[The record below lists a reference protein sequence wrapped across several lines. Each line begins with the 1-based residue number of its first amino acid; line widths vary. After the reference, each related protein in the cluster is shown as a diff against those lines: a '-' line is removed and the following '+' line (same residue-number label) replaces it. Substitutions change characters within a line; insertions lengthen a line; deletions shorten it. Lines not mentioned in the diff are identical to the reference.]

1 MKKKNKEKK
10 RKNIAKKMVQ
20 RLAKKKKKT
29 QLIKTKPVKLKKA
42 LTEKQKRI
50 SRVPTGIPGFDKL
63 ISGGFDYGSINLVV
77 GGSGSGKTIF
87 AMQFLIEG
95 IKRGETVLYITF
107 EESKQEFYENML
119 KFGWDL
125 EKLENSGKFIFLEY
139 SPEKVKMMLDE
150 GGGAVESTVIK
161 QKVKRMVIDS
171 ISSFSLLFEAEQ
183 EKRHSILALFD
194 TRFDM
199 RKRIRKI

>member
-95 IKRGETVLYITF
+95 IKRG
-107 EESKQEFYENML
+107 
-119 KFGWDL
+119 
-125 EKLENSGKFIFLEY
+125 
-139 SPEKVKMMLDE
+139 
-150 GGGAVESTVIK
+150 
-161 QKVKRMVIDS
+161 
-171 ISSFSLLFEAEQ
+171 
-183 EKRHSILALFD
+183 
-194 TRFDM
+194 
-199 RKRIRKI
+199 